1 MDSAATAGA
10 GAGGIIQFVVMM
22 VVLFAIMYFMII
34 RPQKKREKLTKEM
47 LAGLIVGDKI
57 VTIGGIEGKIT
68 QIKDESLVIE
78 TGSAADKSFV
88 KISRWAVKE
97 VLKPAQA

>member
-1 MDSAATAGA
+1 MDSQAATAG
-10 GAGGIIQFVVMM
+10 GMIQFVVMM

-68 QIKDESLVIE
+68 QIKDDSLVIE
-78 TGSAADKSFV
+78 TGSPSDKSFV
-88 KISRWAVKE
+88 KIARWAVKE

>member
-10 GAGGIIQFVVMM
+10 GAGGMIQFVVMI

-88 KISRWAVKE
+88 NISRWAVKE

>member
-1 MDSAATAGA
+1 MESQAATAG
-10 GAGGIIQFVVMM
+10 GMIQFVVMM

-78 TGSAADKSFV
+78 TGSASDKSFM

>member
-10 GAGGIIQFVVMM
+10 GAGGMIQFVVMM

>member
-1 MDSAATAGA
+1 MDSQAATAG
-10 GAGGIIQFVVMM
+10 GMIQFVVMM

>member
-10 GAGGIIQFVVMM
+10 GGMIQFVVMM